1 MFDDPA
7 GHILRVDALHAP
19 ERGVVESL
27 PDALIA
33 VDPDGVIE
41 DVRPAGAP
49 GHDAALRAAGDRL
62 IAAPPGAMLLPGFI
76 DLHVHAPQYPQLGTA
91 LDLPLE
97 EWLLRYTFPLEA
109 RYGDPGFA
117 RAVYDRLVRAL
128 LAQGTTTAVYFATIH
143 DAATCLLADLC
154 LRHGQRAFVG
164 RVAMDHPDT
173 CPPDYRDA
181 SAEAAL
187 AGTRRVIAHIRAAPA
202 NRAGRVRPM
211 VTPRFI
217 PSCTDVLLAG
227 LGDLARETG
236 VAVTT
241 HVSESDWEHGHVR
254 DRHGMSD
261 AESLDRF
268 GLLRPGSVLAHGC
281 FLSDADMALM
291 RDRGSG
297 VAHCP
302 WSNAYFAGAVF
313 PLRRALDIGVPVG
326 LGSDISG
333 GPVGSV
339 WETARMALVAA
350 RLRASGTDPG
360 LPPEARSRHRGA
372 RIDAATA
379 FWLATAGGAD
389 ALGLDVGRFRP
400 GQRLDA
406 MLVVPR
412 DDTSAIA
419 PWPGE
424 DEAPPRRL
432 ERLLHGTTRSDIA
445 DIFVDGRRVAGAR
458 RRKGW

>member
-1 MFDDPA
+1 MHEDLA
-7 GHILRVDALHAP
+7 GRVLRVDALHTP
-19 ERGVVESL
+19 GRGEVEAL

-33 VDPDGVIE
+33 VDPGGVIT
-41 DVRPAGAP
+41 DIRAAGSP
-49 GHDAALRAAGDRL
+49 GYDTALRAAGERL
-62 IAAPPGAMLLPGFI
+62 FTAPPGAVLLPGLV

-109 RYGDPGFA
+109 RYGDLSFA

-128 LAQGTTTAVYFATIH
+128 LAEGTTTAVYFATIH

-164 RVAMDHPDT
+164 RVAMDHPET
-173 CPPDYRDA
+173 CPDAYRDC

-187 AGTRRVIAHIRAAPA
+187 SGTRRVIEHVRAAPGNA
-202 NRAGRVRPM
+202 AGRVRPM

-217 PSCTDVLLAG
+217 PSCTDALLAG
-227 LGDLARETG
+227 LGELAREAD
-236 VAVTT
+236 VPVTT
-241 HVSESDWEHGHVR
+241 HVSESDWEHGFVR

-281 FLSDADMALM
+281 FLSDGDMGLM
-291 RDRGSG
+291 RDRGTG

-302 WSNAYFAGAVF
+302 WSNAYFANAVF
-313 PLRRALDIGVPVG
+313 PLRRALDIGLPVG

-350 RLRASGTDPG
+350 RLRASGTDPD
-360 LPPEARSRHRGA
+360 LATEARSHHPGDRV
-372 RIDAATA
+372 DAVTA

-406 MLVVPR
+406 ILVVPG

-424 DEAPPRRL
+424 DEAPARRL
-432 ERLLHGTTRSDIA
+432 ERLVHGTSRADIA
-445 DIFVDGRRVAGAR
+445 DVFVDGRRVSGAR
-458 RRKGW
+458 G

>member
-1 MFDDPA
+1 
-7 GHILRVDALHAP
+7 
-19 ERGVVESL
+19 
-27 PDALIA
+27 
-33 VDPDGVIE
+33 
-41 DVRPAGAP
+41 
-49 GHDAALRAAGDRL
+49 
-62 IAAPPGAMLLPGFI
+62 
-76 DLHVHAPQYPQLGTA
+76 
-91 LDLPLE
+91 
-97 EWLLRYTFPLEA
+97 
-109 RYGDPGFA
+109 
-117 RAVYDRLVRAL
+117 
-128 LAQGTTTAVYFATIH
+128 
-143 DAATCLLADLC
+143 
-154 LRHGQRAFVG
+154 
-164 RVAMDHPDT
+164 
-173 CPPDYRDA
+173 
-181 SAEAAL
+181 
-187 AGTRRVIAHIRAAPA
+187 
-202 NRAGRVRPM
+202 M

-217 PSCTDVLLAG
+217 PSCTDTLLAG
-227 LGDLARETG
+227 LGDLARAAE

-241 HVSESDWEHGHVR
+241 HVSESDWEHGFVR

-281 FLSDADMALM
+281 FLSDGDMGLM
-291 RDRGSG
+291 RDRGTG

-302 WSNAYFAGAVF
+302 WSNAYFANAVF

-350 RLRASGTDPG
+350 RLRASGTDPD
-360 LPPEARSRHRGA
+360 LAPEARSRHPGD
-372 RIDAATA
+372 RIDAVTA

-406 MLVVPR
+406 ILVAPE

-424 DEAPPRRL
+424 EEAPARRL
-432 ERLLHGTTRSDIA
+432 ERLVHGTSRADIA
-445 DIFVDGRRVAGAR
+445 DVFVDGRRVSGAR
-458 RRKGW
+458 R